1 MSIISPIFV
10 SSIVNQPKTS
20 PNLNFCFH
28 KYCSPL
34 DLCIVTLPVDFLY
47 LPWTCAGPITLV
59 GFFFKNWKIYSK
71 NEILSMKSWKNWAK
85 KLLIIQNWTF
95 FHVLAC
101 LPKRPIFGRNR
112 NLKGSPCLLSIYS
125 LEPGLFS
132 CRKKRQCWDVTGKW
146 SKRKCA
152 RPLSASV
159 KVCTSFRGC
168 VYCRFRAAGMYWDV
182 GTCPSPFIWQISLVL
197 IQLGGILWPPHRL
210 VPAKIFDLPAP
221 LLCKPYY
228 LICTYTK
235 SKTNGVS
242 CWL

>member
-1 MSIISPIFV
+1 MFTIK
-10 SSIVNQPKTS
+10 N
-20 PNLNFCFH
+20 
-28 KYCSPL
+28 
-34 DLCIVTLPVDFLY
+34 
-47 LPWTCAGPITLV
+47 
-59 GFFFKNWKIYSK
+59 FFFDFFLQPYSRTAVWH
-71 NEILSMKSWKNWAK
+71 LGVRPPSGVAGHRVPWPAAK
-85 KLLIIQNWTF
+85 EFQW
-95 FHVLAC
+95 
-101 LPKRPIFGRNR
+101 
-112 NLKGSPCLLSIYS
+112 
-125 LEPGLFS
+125 EPGLFS

-152 RPLSASV
+152 RPLSASA

-168 VYCRFRAAGMYWDV
+168 VYCWCRFRAAGMYWDV